1 MVVRIKMPIII
12 MEPNILCDLIINIL
26 CSEELSE
33 VFFTQ
38 EPSEENLQTGKIL
51 PFIQC
56 SWVGSSF
63 FFSKMDQID
72 IILTALEPAFP

>member
-12 MEPNILCDLIINIL
+12 MEPNILCDLIINNL

-56 SWVGSSF
+56 S
-63 FFSKMDQID
+63 
-72 IILTALEPAFP
+72 